1 MWASLYNR
9 FHRCHFPRRH
19 AGRPRTARSW
29 RCVTI
34 AAAPTLDRIALP
46 SGRLAMV
53 ALDQRESLATMLRAH
68 GQADS
73 DAAMTAFKLDLVR
86 ALAPHASGLL
96 INARHGYRQIVSDA
110 MLPPTCGLILAA
122 DALTQ
127 DRGGPVTE
135 TAIDTSVDPASA
147 RDDGAAALKL
157 LVIWRA
163 DALRDRTVAM
173 AEEFIAM
180 CRSAGLLSVL
190 EPVAQPLPGG
200 QDEFDL
206 NAGILDAASAL
217 APLRP
222 DVYKAQ
228 VPSAGR
234 GAMSELVAAC
244 QRVDAVVP
252 VPWVVLS
259 NGVTPQDFPRAV
271 EAACRGGASGML
283 AGRAVW
289 TGVLGASDHAAAVA
303 GAADRLRLLIDIVAE
318 HGRPWRECQ

>member
-1 MWASLYNR
+1 
-9 FHRCHFPRRH
+9 
-19 AGRPRTARSW
+19 
-29 RCVTI
+29 
-34 AAAPTLDRIALP
+34 
-46 SGRLAMV
+46 MV

-68 GQADS
+68 GEDDS
-73 DAAMTAFKLDLVR
+73 EAAMTDFKLDLVR

-96 INARHGYRQIVSDA
+96 IDARHGYRQIVTGA

-122 DALTQ
+122 DELTQ

-135 TAIDTSVDPASA
+135 TAIDSSVDPDSA
-147 RDDGAAALKL
+147 RGDGAVALKL
-157 LVIWRA
+157 LVIWRS
-163 DALRDRTVAM
+163 DALRDRRVAM
-173 AEEFIAM
+173 AEEFIAR

-190 EPVAQPLPGG
+190 EPVAQPLPGR

-217 APLRP
+217 APLHP

-234 GAMSELVAAC
+234 GAMPDLVAAC
-244 QRVDAVVP
+244 QRLDAVVP

-289 TGVLGASDHAAAVA
+289 TGVLGAPDHAAAVA
-303 GAADRLRLLIDIVAE
+303 GAADRLRLLIDIVTE